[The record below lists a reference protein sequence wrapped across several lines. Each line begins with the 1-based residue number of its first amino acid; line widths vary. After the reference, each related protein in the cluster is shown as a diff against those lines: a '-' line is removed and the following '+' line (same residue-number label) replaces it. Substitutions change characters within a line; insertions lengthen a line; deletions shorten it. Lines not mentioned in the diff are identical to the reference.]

1 MGARAMISRALAN
14 ECLEWGRAMQAQQR
28 ADAQLQKQNTLLIN
42 QNKMLANNIL
52 TLEQKFAAITEGMV
66 IRVHPSRPR
75 LTHV

>member
-1 MGARAMISRALAN
+1 
-14 ECLEWGRAMQAQQR
+14 MQAQKR

-66 IRVHPSRPR
+66 IRVPLLRATPHACVERHS
-75 LTHV
+75 T

>member
-1 MGARAMISRALAN
+1 V
-14 ECLEWGRAMQAQQR
+14 QAQKR

-66 IRVHPSRPR
+66 IRAHPSRHGPR
-75 LTHV
+75 MRRVSQYTLCA